1 MVNIFHFGFLKKTK
15 NKIFSKFETNTLEKN
30 LFMNYDISTIYKR
43 RYFLK
48 EKKTNRLFKRVC
60 FKFTKYFIFC
70 FF

>member
-48 EKKTNRLFKRVC
+48 EKKTNRLFNEIHLK
-60 FKFTKYFIFC
+60 
-70 FF
+70 